1 MSIDPAIG
9 SIPILK
15 NVSPF
20 EKLVIN
26 SEEVYVF
33 DFDGVVSSTFEDDI
47 YKLAPIAEETELL
60 DRAAKRFKILCNG
73 MEQQYQRHLIY
84 QAAAWKLRMPIPA
97 GPALASVKEAS
108 AHSRLFILSAR
119 SGWYATERLRVFL
132 AKEEILPIE
141 VYNIGRVKKDRQLE
155 LLCSEYRSRIV
166 HFIEDSAAHL
176 AQASVLPLS
185 NLDLVFLKNTCKLQ
199 PEELLLRDHFRQ
211 TVEKA
216 IRMA

>member
-9 SIPILK
+9 STPTLK

-47 YKLAPIAEETELL
+47 YKLAPKAEETELL
-60 DRAAKRFKILCNG
+60 DRAAKQFKILCKG

-84 QAAAWKLRMPIPA
+84 QAAAWKLKMPIPV

-108 AHSRLFILSAR
+108 EHSRLFILSAR

-132 AKEEILPIE
+132 AKEGIFPIE
-141 VYNIGRVKKDRQLE
+141 IYNIGRVKKDRQLE
-155 LLCSEYRSRIV
+155 LLCSEYRARIV
-166 HFIEDSAAHL
+166 HFVEDSAAHL
-176 AQASVLPLS
+176 AQASALPLS

-199 PEELLLRDHFRQ
+199 PEELFLRDHFRQ